1 MASTAATY
9 GKKKRNLLRSLGSH
23 RRQRCLSPLSENQ
36 VQDRFVT
43 RSNPVDGNSPR
54 VTRRNTSRHSDSI
67 DKIASALLDDDSA
80 DTIPRVQKAAGSLS
94 LSKSTKILSI
104 NQPPQIDKK
113 LNPLAM
119 NPVWLDSH
127 PAISGKG
134 GGKQLSRSISAP
146 FPATSVS
153 QCRDHAS
160 FDYSP
165 RSVGLARIPDDEDS
179 QRQISASDS
188 TCTASPF
195 HNHAKGITF
204 PHLAKT
210 DEINE
215 KVRAMLAATEA
226 LKPTNS
232 PTDASCKTSRIAPSR
247 MLTKV
252 TNAWERLYSR
262 PSTPQAKDGN
272 KRLRRGDFSEAQNR
286 LSAGSAEEFLGDK
299 NKTSKNKGH
308 HQRQRASGS
317 SLATNDDVEA
327 CPQNPQSPFES
338 EKGFEYNLQDRILT
352 EAPIG
357 YSTPRAQ
364 SQDGAGADGSA
375 PEHDLSEMQVDV
387 AREVKMRQE
396 GATRGQARQLTL
408 KPSQSTRSIRKP
420 MQVHHVLSRH
430 RTSPSKGC
438 DMVKKHPSPSKEDL
452 EQLEQALQR
461 HEAPGGPVLSVKDK
475 NQMIRRRSSTRDVDP
490 LSLPFSCSRPKSRL
504 QRPSDDDVK
513 RRSRIRLGPPFRSVP
528 GRSEELDELF

>member
-9 GKKKRNLLRSLGSH
+9 GKKRSNLLRSLGSH

-36 VQDRFVT
+36 VLDRFVT
-43 RSNPVDGNSPR
+43 TSNPAHDNSPT
-54 VTRRNTSRHSDSI
+54 VTRRITSRHSDSI

-80 DTIPRVQKAAGSLS
+80 DTFSHVQPAAGSLP

-104 NQPPQIDKK
+104 NQPPRIEKK
-113 LNPLAM
+113 PNPLAM
-119 NPVWLDSH
+119 NPVWLDAQ
-127 PAISGKG
+127 PAISAKG
-134 GGKQLSRSISAP
+134 GGKQPSHCDKHVAKVSGTSLSRSISAP

-153 QCRDHAS
+153 QYRDHTS

-165 RSVGLARIPDDEDS
+165 RSLGLSRIPHLEGS
-179 QRQISASDS
+179 QKQHLASEPA
-188 TCTASPF
+188 CTAVPF
-195 HNHAKGITF
+195 QNHAKGSDF
-204 PHLAKT
+204 SHLAKT

-232 PTDASCKTSRIAPSR
+232 PTDASSKMSRIAPSR

-262 PSTPQAKDGN
+262 PSTPQTKDGN
-272 KRLRRGDFSEAQNR
+272 KRLRRGDPDTPEAQAR
-286 LSAGSAEEFLGDK
+286 LSVGSQEEAVVGDK
-299 NKTSKNKGH
+299 NRANKNKGYH
-308 HQRQRASGS
+308 HKQRASGS
-317 SLATNDDVEA
+317 SLATNNQVQA
-327 CPQNPQSPFES
+327 CPQNPQSPFDS

-364 SQDGAGADGSA
+364 SQDGACAIGSADGSA
-375 PEHDLSEMQVDV
+375 VEHDSSEMQVDV
-387 AREVKMRQE
+387 AREVKMGQE

-408 KPSQSTRSIRKP
+408 KPSQSTRNVRKP
-420 MQVHHVLSRH
+420 VQVHHVLSRN
-430 RTSPSKGC
+430 RTNPAKGC

-452 EQLEQALQR
+452 EELEQALQR
-461 HEAPGGPVLSVKDK
+461 
-475 NQMIRRRSSTRDVDP
+475 
-490 LSLPFSCSRPKSRL
+490 
-504 QRPSDDDVK
+504 
-513 RRSRIRLGPPFRSVP
+513 
-528 GRSEELDELF
+528 